1 MLILTAAARGPQAF
15 ADEERKRELRARLT
29 AVGGAAGEADGQ
41 EAGDDEAT
49 RDAAEEAG
57 VTELRRRLES
67 LWGGEGEPEQP

>member
-1 MLILTAAARGPQAF
+1 M
-15 ADEERKRELRARLT
+15 
-29 AVGGAAGEADGQ
+29 GGAAAEADGQ